1 MLDSAVEVNKKYH
14 PQTFFEDKIT
24 EENKNNI
31 INDDFDL
38 NLIMNLTPNLIINLI
53 MNLLTIL
60 Q

>member
-24 EENKNNI
+24 EENNNI

-38 NLIMNLTPNLIINLI
+38 NLIMNLTANLIINLI